1 MSTLSATAGSTSP
14 PPSTGQARGGALLR
28 SSRGLAL
35 RGLRSIRRL
44 PSAFFPAV
52 AMPIF
57 QTVAFSGTFFAITKI
72 PGFPTDRSVNWYLPL
87 ACCMGSGFAGVGLG
101 FSTVRDIESGFF
113 DRLRMAP
120 SPRISLIVGPLFTA
134 WMRVMI
140 VITTALIV
148 GFAFGARLTDG
159 LLGLVTLY
167 IAGLGVATVAAGW
180 GLGLAYR
187 FGDMRAA
194 ALMQLGLFNALF
206 LTNAQSPLNV
216 MTGWLHSVAR
226 INPFT
231 NILRLGRQGWLG
243 DVSWQS
249 SWGGLVAIIGLSALT
264 LTFAYRGLA
273 KLSD

>member
-1 MSTLSATAGSTSP
+1 MTVALDSRSP
-14 PPSTGQARGGALLR
+14 TGQAQGGAVLR
-28 SSRGLAL
+28 SARGLAL

-44 PSAFFPAV
+44 PSAFFPAL

-87 ACCMGSGFAGVGLG
+87 ACCMGSGFSGVGLG

-120 SPRISLIVGPLFTA
+120 SPRASLIIGPLFTA
-134 WMRVMI
+134 WIRVLI
-140 VITTALIV
+140 VVTTTLIV
-148 GFAFGARLTDG
+148 GFAFGARLSDG
-159 LLGLVTLY
+159 VVGLATLY
-167 IAGLGVATVAAGW
+167 IAGLGVATISAGW

-194 ALMQLGLFNALF
+194 ALMQLGLFNAIF
-206 LTNAQSPLNV
+206 LSNAQAPLNV
-216 MTGWLHSVAR
+216 MSGWLHSVAR

-231 NILRLGRQGWLG
+231 NILRLAREGWLG
-243 DVSWQS
+243 DVSWNDT
-249 SWGGLVAIIGLSALT
+249 WGGLVAIVGLTAAT
-264 LTFAYRGLA
+264 LAFAYRGLA
-273 KLSD
+273 KLAD